1 MNPRRISLKRLA
13 VLAVAFAAAGLA
25 VVARSNDAGALD
37 PLQRPA
43 LAAKNPSAAVLIA
56 IARAGNRLVA
66 VGDAGTVVLS
76 DDGGVRWTQ
85 AQVPV
90 GVTLTSV
97 RFVDAQTGWAV
108 GHSGVVLAT
117 TDGGA
122 SWRKQLDGFQA
133 RDLETEAPL
142 AGRAAPAAAGGEGD
156 PLLDVH
162 FEDAQRGFA
171 VGAFGRLL
179 CTDDGGQRW
188 RHCEGRLDN
197 PDGNHLYAIRPAGG
211 ALFVVGERGSIY
223 VSRDQG
229 ASFERVA
236 SPYEGSFFGVHAAPD
251 GRVLVYGLRG
261 HVFASPD
268 QGRSWSDLTPA
279 TASSAMTGAAT
290 LEDGRL
296 ALVSQDGSVFVGGR
310 PGEALGRLPERGPSL
325 SAAATSLAGALVAVG
340 PRGIVL
346 LPKPATPPVT
356 PASASAS

>member
-1 MNPRRISLKRLA
+1 MTLA
-13 VLAVAFAAAGLA
+13 PLTLGRAVALAAAFAAAGLA
-25 VVARSNDAGALD
+25 FVARSDDVGALD

-43 LAAKNPSAAVLIA
+43 AASKNPSAAVLIA

-76 DDGGVRWTQ
+76 DDGGAHWTQ

-97 RFVDAQTGWAV
+97 HFVDAQTGWAV
-108 GHSGVVLAT
+108 GHSGVILAT

-133 RDLETEAPL
+133 RGLAVEPAL
-142 AGRAAPAAAGGEGD
+142 AGHGVPAAAGGEGD

-162 FEDAQRGFA
+162 FEDARRGFA

-179 CTDDGGQRW
+179 CTTDGGAHW

-211 ALFVVGERGSIY
+211 ALVVVGERGSVY

-229 ASFERVA
+229 ASFEQVA

-251 GRVLVYGLRG
+251 GRLLVYGLRG
-261 HVFASPD
+261 HVFASAD
-268 QGRSWSDLTPA
+268 QGRSWADLSPA
-279 TASSAMTGAAT
+279 AASSAVTGAAT
-290 LEDGRL
+290 LDDGRI

-310 PGEALGRLPERGPSL
+310 PGEPLGRLPERGPSL
-325 SAAATSLAGALVAVG
+325 SAAAASSGGALVAVG
-340 PRGIVL
+340 PRGIVVI
-346 LPKPATPPVT
+346 PKPAAPPV
-356 PASASAS
+356 ASASASAS